1 MEEIK
6 EKKVVVNTLIP
17 LKSLSIFVLG
27 TSVEDYLHLRCEYI
41 PKEEWE
47 VYSDTYTFPDFGVS
61 VWTDI
66 KTNKIIYAI
75 KTDTSCVYNNH
86 ELINM
91 PYNEFL
97 TLVNILPDDISDIYT
112 LGPKKNGRYYGV
124 YYFDKLGLT
133 LYVWRGRIRFLNITN
148 YDVYV
153 ND

>member
-1 MEEIK
+1 MEEK
-6 EKKVVVNTLIP
+6 VVNTFIP
-17 LKSLSIFVLG
+17 LKSLSIFELG
-27 TSVEDYLHLRCEYI
+27 ANVDDYLYLKYEYVS
-41 PKEEWE
+41 KEELD

-61 VWTDI
+61 LWTDE
-66 KTNKIIYAI
+66 KTDKIVYEIE
-75 KTDTSCVYNNH
+75 TDTSCIYKGY

-91 PYNEFL
+91 HYKDFL
-97 TLVNILPDDISDIYT
+97 NLVNMVPDNVSDIYT

-133 LYVWRGRIRFLNITN
+133 LYVWRGRVRSINITN